1 MHCSQF
7 IMLSSFIWTL
17 QFDVVVTALGASM
30 NSLYSGT
37 FSTAMDG
44 WADHT
49 VELTDILTN
58 RTLQLTDRLID
69 CVKALEQRLSTH
81 RPYNALQMTSQT
93 SV

>member
-17 QFDVVVTALGASM
+17 QFDVVVTALGSSM

-37 FSTAMDG
+37 FSTAMDV

-49 VELTDILTN
+49 VELTDILT
-58 RTLQLTDRLID
+58 IEH
-69 CVKALEQRLSTH
+69 CS
-81 RPYNALQMTSQT
+81 
-93 SV
+93 